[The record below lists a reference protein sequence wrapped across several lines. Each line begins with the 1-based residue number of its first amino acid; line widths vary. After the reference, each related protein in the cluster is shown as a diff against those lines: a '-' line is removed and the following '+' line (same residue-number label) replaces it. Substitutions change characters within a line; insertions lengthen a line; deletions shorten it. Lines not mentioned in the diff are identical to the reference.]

1 MSTKFLKA
9 TPATAL
15 GLFLLL
21 GLILP
26 LSALSNSQFTDLC
39 QIGKRKYAC
48 SVVAFGRKKDP
59 ENVAEIFLSGYPESF
74 LAIKMQDR
82 MTGLRS
88 IGAGVS
94 INGRKGVI
102 MQLRQYDPKSPS
114 TEVTILESSGKQ
126 YVFGIGD

>member
-1 MSTKFLKA
+1 MSTKFLKTNLA
-9 TPATAL
+9 SAL
-15 GLFLLL
+15 GLCLLL

-26 LSALSNSQFTDLC
+26 LSARSNSQFMDSC
-39 QIGKRKYAC
+39 KIDKRKYAC
-48 SVVAFGRKKDP
+48 SVVAFGRKRNP
-59 ENVAEIFLSGYPESF
+59 ENVAEISLSGYPESF
-74 LAIKMQDR
+74 LAIKMLDR

-102 MQLRQYDPKSPS
+102 MQLRQYDPKSFS
-114 TEVTILESSGKQ
+114 TEVTILETSGKQ